1 MECAGQGKANL
12 VEEILKKSRRGKP
25 LVTAVEYDPNGYT
38 AFGRVARESP
48 APLVRATLIALQKFG
63 GDVNQKCRTGFTPIQ
78 EAILCRSDPAATVS
92 ALLRVEQNT
101 FQNTNFTIMLIKYI
115 FPFIVKQSA
124 SHFKSS
130 ICVKNMFDFL
140 QLFLFFTYTINF
152 RPFAHKFQAFLVNVH
167 YPTFYAF
174 LLFSSKIKMVYGK
187 LSRTI
192 FTCIIQQSNNNG
204 TKYRT
209 FGINYKMAP
218 SKKLMSF
225 MCAFLTSY

>member
-130 ICVKNMFDFL
+130 ICVKNFDFL
-140 QLFLFFTYTINF
+140 QLFYFSHISSIS
-152 RPFAHKFQAFLVNVH
+152 VH
-167 YPTFYAF
+167 SLISFKHF
-174 LLFSSKIKMVYGK
+174 WLMS
-187 LSRTI
+187 
-192 FTCIIQQSNNNG
+192 IIQ
-204 TKYRT
+204 
-209 FGINYKMAP
+209 P
-218 SKKLMSF
+218 F
-225 MCAFLTSY
+225 MLSCYFPVK